1 MKTLGELLST
11 HELDR
16 MVLELQHGHGLT
28 VFRDWVVPTRLRVDN
43 VVEEKRKRTKRGRRG
58 KKIVSVS
65 SLAK

>member
-16 MVLELQHGHGLT
+16 MVLELQPGHGLA
-28 VFRDWVVPTRLRVDN
+28 VFRDRVVPTKLRVDRI
-43 VVEEKRKRTKRGRRG
+43 VEEKRKKTKRGRRG